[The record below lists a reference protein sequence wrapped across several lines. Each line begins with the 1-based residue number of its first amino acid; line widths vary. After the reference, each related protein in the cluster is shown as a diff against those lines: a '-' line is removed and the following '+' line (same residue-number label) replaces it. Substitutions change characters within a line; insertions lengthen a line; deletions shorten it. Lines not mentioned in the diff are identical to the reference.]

1 MQSVLMAQGRV
12 DGTSRV
18 ISFAED
24 PKSMKMMALIKI
36 TDARPQFGQEYA
48 LIVPIVE
55 TDREA
60 GEATLNRLL
69 GQQLRRA
76 EAEAGTRRRQFE
88 SVMAGKPEAGM
99 KPSMSLRDRSES
111 PSAPRAIRSGT
122 VKPGVPR

>member
-24 PKSMKMMALIKI
+24 PQSMKMMALIKI
-36 TDARPQFGQEYA
+36 TDARPQFRQEYT

-55 TDREA
+55 ATRTADEA
-60 GEATLNRLL
+60 ALNRLL
-69 GQQLRRA
+69 GEQLGRA
-76 EAEAGTRRRQFE
+76 EAEAATRQRQFA